1 MDYSGYSR
9 LMATFKFSAGAGDRA
24 IAWRTIWISR
34 DLALSVLIVPTLARV
49 GNFIIPLVVDDI
61 APKARIPGLPR
72 IPLHW
77 EGYLTTKNFIHT
89 VDWYGYFP
97 KDTRKRIFPNGQMR
111 QLSGSY
117 NLLNLSLQV
126 QAIVRVM
133 ALVSMEVTIFIFIDS
148 GAPDIGGGAVKVPF
162 PTSMANW
169 LVVAFSPRIKAFVTL
184 IISSTVLGMLSL
196 NLLINPGCVIQC
208 MNPEILISSGAP
220 LNIKLSLVKR
230 SMKAYVDSPSL
241 CFT

>member
-49 GNFIIPLVVDDI
+49 GNFIIPLVVDDT
-61 APKARIPGLPR
+61 APRARIPGLPR

-97 KDTRKRIFPNGQMR
+97 KDTRKRICPNG
-111 QLSGSY
+111 
-117 NLLNLSLQV
+117 QV

-133 ALVSMEVTIFIFIDS
+133 TLVSMEAIIFIFIHSD
-148 GAPDIGGGAVKVPF
+148 APDIGGGAVKVPF
-162 PTSMANW
+162 PTSM
-169 LVVAFSPRIKAFVTL
+169 VSIY
-184 IISSTVLGMLSL
+184 LG
-196 NLLINPGCVIQC
+196 VFA
-208 MNPEILISSGAP
+208 SGV
-220 LNIKLSLVKR
+220 N
-230 SMKAYVDSPSL
+230 
-241 CFT
+241 